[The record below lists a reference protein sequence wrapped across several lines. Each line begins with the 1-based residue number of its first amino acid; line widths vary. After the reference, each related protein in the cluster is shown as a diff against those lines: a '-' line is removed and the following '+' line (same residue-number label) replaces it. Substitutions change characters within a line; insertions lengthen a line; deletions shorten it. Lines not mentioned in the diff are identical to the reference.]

1 MREWCDAAGLPDC
14 TSHGL
19 RKLFMIRLV
28 HAGYTAPQ
36 IAALSGHKDL
46 REIQTYIDE
55 YDRQK
60 VGIETSTAFE
70 QVRNANRKLANLE
83 GRLANPSK

>member
-1 MREWCDAAGLPDC
+1 MACANCSSSGL
-14 TSHGL
+14 L
-19 RKLFMIRLV
+19 

-36 IAALSGHKDL
+36 IGALSGHKDL
-46 REIQTYIDE
+46 REIQIYIDE

-70 QVRNANRKLANLE
+70 QVRNTNRKLANLE
-83 GRLANPSK
+83 GRLASPSK

>member
-1 MREWCDAAGLPDC
+1 
-14 TSHGL
+14 
-19 RKLFMIRLV
+19 
-28 HAGYTAPQ
+28 
-36 IAALSGHKDL
+36 L

-70 QVRNANRKLANLE
+70 RVRNANRKLANL
-83 GRLANPSK
+83 GGGLANPSK